1 MNFKNLS
8 SICGSTPN
16 IYLVLTHIKTSG
28 LQWYDEHLRK
38 VRRKNLTDDDLLTTF
53 RGRGVV
59 GEGGIESNLSNFCI
73 PIFIQTNFASSGT
86 SRCWFKASCINIVNA
101 KKIVAVKE
109 TTHAVEKNSTCRD
122 PNPDC
127 WLLQRST
134 AGNWAGSIPYIIVH
148 TEIVG
153 FAM

>member
-1 MNFKNLS
+1 MVQLPIF
-8 SICGSTPN
+8 TWFQQD
-16 IYLVLTHIKTSG
+16 IKTSG
-28 LQWYDEHLRK
+28 RQWYDELLRE
-38 VRRKNLTDDDLLTTF
+38 VSRNNLTDDDLLTTF
-53 RGRGVV
+53 RGRGV
-59 GEGGIESNLSNFCI
+59 GGGGGGIENNLSNFCI

-86 SRCWFKASCINIVNA
+86 SRCWFNASCINIVNA

-109 TTHAVEKNSTCRD
+109 ATHAVEKNSTCRD

-134 AGNWAGSIPYIIVH
+134 GNWASSIPYIIVH

>member
-8 SICGSTPN
+8 SICGSTHN

-28 LQWYDEHLRK
+28 RQWYDEHLRK

-53 RGRGVV
+53 RGRGV
-59 GEGGIESNLSNFCI
+59 GGGGGGGVIENNLSNFCI

-86 SRCWFKASCINIVNA
+86 SRCWFKARCINIVNA
-101 KKIVAVKE
+101 KEIVAVKE
-109 TTHAVEKNSTCRD
+109 ATHAVEKNSTCRD

-134 AGNWAGSIPYIIVH
+134 AGNWANSIPAIELAASLI
-148 TEIVG
+148 
-153 FAM
+153 

>member
-1 MNFKNLS
+1 MVQLPIF
-8 SICGSTPN
+8 TWFQQD
-16 IYLVLTHIKTSG
+16 IKTSG
-28 LQWYDEHLRK
+28 RQWYDELLRE
-38 VRRKNLTDDDLLTTF
+38 VSRNNLTDDDLLTTF
-53 RGRGVV
+53 RGRGV
-59 GEGGIESNLSNFCI
+59 GGGGGGIENNLSNFCI

-86 SRCWFKASCINIVNA
+86 SRYWFNASCINIVNA

-109 TTHAVEKNSTCRD
+109 ATHAVEKNSTCRD

-134 AGNWAGSIPYIIVH
+134 GNWASSIPYIIVH

>member
-28 LQWYDEHLRK
+28 RQWYDEHLRK

-59 GEGGIESNLSNFCI
+59 GGGWIESNLSNFCI

-134 AGNWAGSIPYIIVH
+134 GNWANSIPYIIVH

>member
-1 MNFKNLS
+1 MVQLPIF
-8 SICGSTPN
+8 TWFQQ
-16 IYLVLTHIKTSG
+16 HIKTSG
-28 LQWYDEHLRK
+28 RQWYDELLLEVSRN
-38 VRRKNLTDDDLLTTF
+38 NLTDDDLLTTF
-53 RGRGVV
+53 RGRGV
-59 GEGGIESNLSNFCI
+59 GGGIESNLSNFCI

-109 TTHAVEKNSTCRD
+109 ATHAVEKNSTCRD

-134 AGNWAGSIPYIIVH
+134 AGNWANSIPYIIVH

>member
-1 MNFKNLS
+1 MVQLPIFTWLQ
-8 SICGSTPN
+8 P
-16 IYLVLTHIKTSG
+16 HIKTSG
-28 LQWYDEHLRK
+28 RQWYYEHLGE
-38 VRRKNLTDDDLLTTF
+38 VRRKNLTDDDLLTTL
-53 RGRGVV
+53 GKGV
-59 GEGGIESNLSNFCI
+59 GGGGGGIESNLSNFCI
-73 PIFIQTNFASSGT
+73 PVFIQTNFASSGT
-86 SRCWFKASCINIVNA
+86 SRCWFKASCINIVNE

-109 TTHAVEKNSTCRD
+109 ATHAVEKNSTCRD

-134 AGNWAGSIPYIIVH
+134 GNWASSIPAIELASSIPYIIVH